1 MKMTMHIIGMILLRL
16 AVAAIVVGI
25 VMWLWNLVIPG
36 ITGWTTINYWKALG
50 LSELKAE

>member
-16 AVAAIVVGI
+16 AIAAIVVGI

-36 ITGWTTINYWKALG
+36 ICKYRKKRQIYSVN
-50 LSELKAE
+50 